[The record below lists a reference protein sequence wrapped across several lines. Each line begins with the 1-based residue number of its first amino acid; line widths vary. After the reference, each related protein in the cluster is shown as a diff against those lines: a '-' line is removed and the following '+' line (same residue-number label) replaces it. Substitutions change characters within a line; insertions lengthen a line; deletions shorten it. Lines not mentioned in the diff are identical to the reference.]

1 MFFFYMYLR
10 IKESLFEYYEVIILL
25 GAWSNQKK
33 DLIIDFITLRP
44 KSPPHNIQRM
54 ISCCSYLYDFL
65 QLYDKILE
73 Y

>member
-1 MFFFYMYLR
+1 MYLR

-25 GAWSNQKK
+25 GAWSNKKK
-33 DLIIDFITLRP
+33 DLIDFITLRP

>member
-1 MFFFYMYLR
+1 MFFYMSLR

-44 KSPPHNIQRM
+44 KSPPHNNQ
-54 ISCCSYLYDFL
+54 
-65 QLYDKILE
+65 E
-73 Y
+73 

>member
-1 MFFFYMYLR
+1 MYLR

-44 KSPPHNIQRM
+44 KSPPHNNQRM

>member
-1 MFFFYMYLR
+1 MFFYMYLR
-10 IKESLFEYYEVIILL
+10 IKVSLFEYYEVTILL
-25 GAWSNQKK
+25 SAWSNQKM

-44 KSPPHNIQRM
+44 KSLPQNIQRM
-54 ISCCSYLYDFL
+54 ISCCSYLYDVL